1 MVDWLI
7 NTIEHAFKAL
17 QPETSDRDFKQVQPY
32 FMPEQDRKLAARLM
46 RVDHVG
52 EICAQAL
59 YKAQILTASSDT
71 LKKTLSAAKNEEKD
85 HLVWCQR
92 ALDRLDSSPSLILEV
107 WAASS
112 FLIAIQMSFLS
123 DEQNAAFL
131 ETTEE
136 YVSNHIEDHLKK
148 MPWSDTISTH
158 ILEKMYVEE
167 IGHQN
172 TAKAFTHQPLHPLLV
187 GIMIVQS
194 KLMTHVALYL

>member
-1 MVDWLI
+1 MVDWFI
-7 NTIEHAFKAL
+7 NTIDHAFKAL
-17 QPETSDRDFKQVQPY
+17 QPETSDRDFKQKQTY

-59 YKAQILTASSDT
+59 YKAQILTASSET
-71 LKKTLSAAKNEEKD
+71 LKNTLSAAKNEEKD

-92 ALDRLDSSPSLILEV
+92 ALDRLDSTPSLILEV
-107 WAASS
+107 WAISS
-112 FLIAIQMSFLS
+112 FLIAVQMSFLS

-131 ETTEE
+131 EATEE
-136 YVSNHIEDHLKK
+136 YVSHHIEDHLRK

-158 ILEKMYVEE
+158 ILEKMYIEE
-167 IGHQN
+167 VGHQN
-172 TAKAFTHQPLHPLLV
+172 TAKQFTNDHLHPFLV
-187 GIMIVQS
+187 GIMIIQS